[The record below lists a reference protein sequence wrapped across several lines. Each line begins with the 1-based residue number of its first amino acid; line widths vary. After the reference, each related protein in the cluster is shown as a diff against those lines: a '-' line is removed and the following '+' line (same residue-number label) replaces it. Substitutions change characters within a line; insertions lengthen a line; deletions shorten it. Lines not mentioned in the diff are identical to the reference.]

1 MQVFTGINADILAP
15 LEAYRKFVM
24 SPEISA
30 SLEAS
35 VARKGSKFLS
45 EGRAEEPCSL
55 EYLMGLDHER
65 HAGFPLHMHGID
77 INYKVL
83 SQDTQRVNAKHL
95 SEIRRQDH
103 ELDDQLQTYLGA
115 RFCAL
120 KAYYPAQGHIGWH
133 NNWNAAGYNIL
144 FTYSGS
150 GDGYWR
156 HVDPK
161 GDGIVPKAENI
172 VHVPDAPGWHC
183 KVGYF
188 GSKKEAD
195 RVLWHC
201 AYTNE
206 PRLSVGYVVYD
217 QGIWENMV
225 QEIKGA

>member
-1 MQVFTGINADILAP
+1 MQVFTKINPEILEP
-15 LEAYRKFVM
+15 LEEYRQWVM
-24 SPEISA
+24 SPAVRA

-35 VARKGSKFLS
+35 VNRRGS
-45 EGRAEEPCSL
+45 EHVNTGRAEEPCSNG
-55 EYLMGLDHER
+55 YLLAIDHPQ
-65 HAGFPLHMHGID
+65 HIGFPIHMHGID

-83 SQDTQRVNAKHL
+83 SRDTNRVDATLL
-95 SEIRRQDH
+95 SEIRRRDTA
-103 ELDDQLQTYLGA
+103 LDDNLQTFLGA
-115 RFCAL
+115 KFCAL
-120 KAYYPAQGHIGWH
+120 KAYYPKHGHIGWH
-133 NNWNAAGYNIL
+133 NNWNAPGYNII
-144 FTYSGS
+144 FTYSGT

-161 GDGIVPKAENI
+161 GGALVPNLENI

-195 RVLWHC
+195 RVMWHC

-206 PRLSVGYVVYD
+206 PRLTVSYVIAD

-225 QEIKGA
+225 QEIRGA